1 MKYRNSCIQL
11 KNYTGKSGPFLE
23 FALVEANVEATKT
36 IAFASFDGF
45 FKVEMSHTLKNEIR
59 NPDSLRLAVKI
70 IYYSIE
76 F

>member
-23 FALVEANVEATKT
+23 FAPVEANVEATKT

-45 FKVEMSHTLKNEIR
+45 FKVEMSHTLKMKFAILTLL
-59 NPDSLRLAVKI
+59 D
-70 IYYSIE
+70 
-76 F
+76 

>member
-59 NPDSLRLAVKI
+59 NPDSLRLALKI
-70 IYYSIE
+70 ICYSTE

>member
-1 MKYRNSCIQL
+1 MKYRNSFTQL

-23 FALVEANVEATKT
+23 FDLVEANVEATKT

-70 IYYSIE
+70 ICYSIE